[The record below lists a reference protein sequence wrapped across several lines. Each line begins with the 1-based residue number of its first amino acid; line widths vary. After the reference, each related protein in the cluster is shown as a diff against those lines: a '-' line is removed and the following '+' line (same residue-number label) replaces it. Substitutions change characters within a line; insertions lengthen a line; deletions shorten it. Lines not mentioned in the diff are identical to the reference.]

1 MLKVGTDE
9 AHRAM
14 LQLVALTVLSSQAGA
29 QMWACLLTEP
39 ERAVPSVAAFVAAV
53 VATASAIASAQRATA
68 LGL

>member
-14 LQLVALTVLSSQAGA
+14 LQLVALTVLSTQAGA